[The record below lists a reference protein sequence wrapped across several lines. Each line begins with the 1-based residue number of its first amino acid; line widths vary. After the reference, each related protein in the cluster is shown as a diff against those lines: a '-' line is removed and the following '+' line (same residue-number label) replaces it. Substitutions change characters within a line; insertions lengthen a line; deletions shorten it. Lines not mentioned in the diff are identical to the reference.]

1 MLIYNITTKVDWLI
15 HDQWLKWMK
24 TEHIPEVMAT
34 GCFQQQQM
42 VRLLETDETEGATY
56 AMQYYAATEAD
67 YHRYMEHF
75 APALR
80 QQILEKWRERVIS
93 FRSLMQVVN

>member
-24 TEHIPEVMAT
+24 TVHVPEVMAT

-67 YHRYMEHF
+67 YHRYTELF

-80 QQILEKWRERVIS
+80 QQILGKWGARVIS
-93 FRSLMQVVN
+93 FRSLMEVVN